1 MQQGN
6 EFIASGQPIAAPVQQ
21 AAPVAEAPKKTK
33 SGKAAK
39 ILCVIFALAT
49 IGLGG
54 YICYDKFVAKNDL
67 TKTDVVDCED
77 SVDGVKEG
85 ETEDV
90 ADVKPKLEGFVDY
103 AEQGDYASYYVTSTG
118 EVYLVTRAPMSGGVP
133 GKEWTITNAEEI
145 GEAGK
150 YTLKL
155 KELGNYSPYMYE
167 ESTMEIDGYKL
178 DLKDIV
184 YEEEAGFGQNKS
196 ELTTV
201 FVDSDGNMSILTTK
215 GSYSGSATAKLEKN
229 VLQNVAGIKV
239 VDGGE
244 AARTMVFFR
253 DGSQQFL
260 DEKLLGAD
268 YDASE

>member
-1 MQQGN
+1 MEPQG
-6 EFIASGQPIAAPVQQ
+6 EFVAP
-21 AAPVAEAPKKTK
+21 AEPVATPARPTELPKQAKK
-33 SGKAAK
+33 GGKLAK
-39 ILCVIFALAT
+39 ILCVLFALIAC
-49 IGLGG
+49 GLGG

-103 AEQGDYASYYVTSTG
+103 AEQGDFASYYVTSTG
-118 EVYLVTRAPMSGGVP
+118 EVYLVTRAIPVGGGVP
-133 GKEWTITNAEEI
+133 DKEWAITNAEEI

-260 DEKLLGAD
+260 NEKLLGASSD
-268 YDASE
+268 